1 MIIIYLYIDILYII
15 FIMSKIT
22 ITQEIY
28 DFILEDQL
36 FSLLVNLDIRLLKS
50 CMDAAIRKLVPSTAN
65 CPNMTSLSRC
75 AKLIMKLKKMQ
86 MGHEGNPEYELNT
99 LRELVEFEYINK
111 TVLKEWCIEHLARRF
126 RHYDNYY
133 NAEIFEAYARA
144 PLHSA
149 EQGKGNAKI
158 FEATIPEHFYNDFI
172 EIMNKLDVPKQ
183 ETEAERLAREADED
197 SQTRAFDEKMKAEAR
212 ERGRALF
219 EEHRRQGAAIVQQAA
234 QKDRD
239 ELDPENIFRDFG
251 GKGKRKR
258 TQRRRKQQRKLKHKR
273 YSSRYKRKSKSRR

>member
-1 MIIIYLYIDILYII
+1 
-15 FIMSKIT
+15 MSKIT
-22 ITQEIY
+22 KEIY
-28 DFILEDQL
+28 HFILEDQL
-36 FSLLVNLDIRLLKS
+36 FSLLVDLDINTILLKS
-50 CMDAAIRKLVPSTAN
+50 CMDAYIARILPPNTK
-65 CPNMTSLSRC
+65 CPDITSLSRC

-86 MGHEGNPEYELNT
+86 MAPEGNPEYELNT
-99 LRELVEFEYINK
+99 LRGLLEFEYINK

-126 RHYDNYY
+126 RHYDDYY

-144 PLHSA
+144 PLHSS
-149 EQGKGNAKI
+149 EQSNAKML
-158 FEATIPEHFYNDFI
+158 EATIPEHFYNDFI

-197 SQTRAFDEKMKAEAR
+197 RQTRAFDERMKAAR
-212 ERGRALF
+212 
-219 EEHRRQGAAIVQQAA
+219 A

-239 ELDPENIFRDFG
+239 ELNPEDIFRGFG

-258 TQRRRKQQRKLKHKR
+258 TQRGRSQQRKLKHKR